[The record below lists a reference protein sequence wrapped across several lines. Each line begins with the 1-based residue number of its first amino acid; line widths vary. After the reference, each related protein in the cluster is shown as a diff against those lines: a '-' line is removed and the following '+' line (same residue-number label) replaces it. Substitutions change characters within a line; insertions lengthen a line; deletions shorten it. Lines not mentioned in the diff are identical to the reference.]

1 MRNSSNAPMENSASC
16 QSVPKELMPAGYQSV
31 SESESKALPE
41 YQSITESGNYELPE
55 YQNISEYSASLEY
68 HNVSGSE
75 SSLKCQNTFDEGNL
89 AKCRS
94 GLKSL
99 EDLNMLD
106 SFLFS
111 VSTEE
116 TKNAELIARIIIE
129 RATGIKLGEVIIE
142 TEKQFKGLDI
152 DRRGIR
158 LDLCISELRN
168 GRTARVFDIEPNNYR
183 YKSLPRRDRYYQSVT
198 DAKLLGSGMETD
210 ELPEFISI
218 WILPYDPF
226 GENRMIYTVKNV
238 VVENNQLVYN
248 DGVMKF
254 FLYTEGE
261 YGGSD
266 SLKSLLRYMSGTC
279 KANAV
284 DEELEKLQSIVEEV
298 KHRREVG
305 ERYMTLQDMIDFEK
319 EETGIITTIRV
330 CHKVGLSKEETKDML
345 IEEYSL
351 DADEAEKWIDDVM
364 AGVGV

>member
-1 MRNSSNAPMENSASC
+1 MKNYSNAPMKN
-16 QSVPKELMPAGYQSV
+16 SV
-31 SESESKALPE
+31 S
-41 YQSITESGNYELPE
+41 G
-55 YQNISEYSASLEY
+55 QNISECSALEC
-68 HNVSGSE
+68 HNVSGYE
-75 SSLKCQNTFDEGNL
+75 GSLKCPDNFAEDHL

-99 EDLNMLD
+99 DDLNMLD

-116 TKNAELIARIIIE
+116 TRNAEVIARIIIE

-142 TEKQFKGLDI
+142 TEKQFKGLDV

-158 LDLCISELRN
+158 LDLCISELKN

-198 DAKLLGSGMETD
+198 DAKLLGKGMGTD

-279 KANAV
+279 RANAV
-284 DEELEKLQSIVEEV
+284 DEELEKLHSIVEDV
-298 KHRREVG
+298 KQRREVG

-319 EETGIITTIRV
+319 EESYMAGKEDGIEEGRTEGIFAVIRI
-330 CHKVGLSKEETKDML
+330 CCKVGLSPEETKDIL
-345 IEEYSL
+345 IKEYSL
-351 DADEAEKWIDDVM
+351 DADEAEKRINDYNCSIEK
-364 AGVGV
+364 

>member
-1 MRNSSNAPMENSASC
+1 MKDSSGAPVAEQA
-16 QSVPKELMPAGYQSV
+16 AYQSV
-31 SESESKALPE
+31 SGNLMSVG
-41 YQSITESGNYELPE
+41 YQSISESERSVLPE
-55 YQNISEYSASLEY
+55 YQNISEDSAPLEY

-75 SSLKCQNTFDEGNL
+75 GSLKCQNNYG
-89 AKCRS
+89 KSR
-94 GLKSL
+94 LKSL
-99 EDLNMLD
+99 DDLNMLD

-116 TKNAELIARIIIE
+116 TNNAELIARIIIE
-129 RATGIKLGEVIIE
+129 RVTGIKLGEVIIE
-142 TEKQFKGLDI
+142 TEKQFKGLDV

-158 LDLCISELRN
+158 LDLCISELKN
-168 GRTARVFDIEPNNYR
+168 GKTARVFDIEPNNYH
-183 YKSLPRRDRYYQSVT
+183 YKSLPRRDRYYQSIT
-198 DAKLLGSGMETD
+198 DAKLLGKGMGTD

-238 VVENNQLVYN
+238 VAENNQLVYN

-261 YGGSD
+261 YGGSC

-284 DEELEKLQSIVEEV
+284 DEELEKLHSIVEEV

-319 EETGIITTIRV
+319 EESYMEGRAKGIFAAIRI
-330 CHKVGLSKEETKDML
+330 CCKVGLSIEETKDIL

-351 DADEAEKWIDDVM
+351 NDDEAEKWIDKVM
-364 AGVGV
+364 EEIKV